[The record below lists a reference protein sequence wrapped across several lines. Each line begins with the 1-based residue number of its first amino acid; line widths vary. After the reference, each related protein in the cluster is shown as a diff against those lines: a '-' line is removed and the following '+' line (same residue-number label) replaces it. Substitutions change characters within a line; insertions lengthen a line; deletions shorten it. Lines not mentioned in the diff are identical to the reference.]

1 MSALWRLGSFLR
13 DRQRWV
19 LVALLVVLHLTLLAG
34 TESAVGRMC
43 WFVDVGFFILWQ
55 PFIHSERR
63 LGAGTLLLLAAVLAT
78 GAWLFSIWFLI
89 LWVAVLASLL
99 GGRVM
104 MLGHRPTRIFY
115 LTAFAYLLGALL
127 VWLMP
132 KVVPEPSLIGPSL
145 ETPFAWGAPLIFIV
159 MLLIP
164 SPREIR
170 LPSRGMVDFFYSLFI
185 LLLISVVMLGSL
197 AFMLLSRSLYIEAVF
212 KTLVS
217 MAAMLLLVAWAWNP
231 RPGFSGIGVFLSR
244 YLLTIGLPFETWLQ
258 RLMDCAAWESDP
270 EAFLA
275 QAFEGMEE
283 LPWVSGGTWSPAA
296 GARAGSGRF
305 GQASAFRQDFPG
317 QPLTFTLFTQ
327 HKLSP
332 ALIWHFHLLLQLTNE
347 YYATKQRAREF
358 QQMSY
363 LRAVHETGARLTH
376 DVKNLL
382 QSLNNLCYV
391 AQSADETGGE
401 RMNQL
406 LKRQLPQITQRL
418 HQTLEKLQQPQGP
431 QGAAGENDVPAGV
444 WWEGALQRYAH
455 AGVEFVA
462 ADFGGARVPAMLFD
476 SVLDNLLQ
484 NALLKRQAEADL
496 HIRVALSSDAAQ
508 LSVCDTGRRVPD
520 EIAAELFQAPVSSED
535 GLGIGLYHAA
545 RQAEGYGFSLAL
557 TGNERGAVCFALA
570 RAGSAGGRGGA

>member
-1 MSALWRLGSFLR
+1 MSVLWRFGSFLR
-13 DRQRWV
+13 ERQRWV

-34 TESAVGRMC
+34 AESTVGLMC
-43 WFVDVGFFILWQ
+43 WIVDVGFFILWQ
-55 PFIHSERR
+55 PFIQSERK
-63 LGAGTLLLLAAVLAT
+63 LGAGTLCLIAAVLAI
-78 GAWLFSIWFLI
+78 GAWLFSWWFLI
-89 LWVAVLASLL
+89 LWVVVLASLL

-115 LTAFAYLLGALL
+115 LSAFAYLLAALL

-132 KVVPEPSLIGPSL
+132 KVVPDAALIGPSL
-145 ETPFAWGAPLIFIV
+145 ETPFALGAPFLFLV

-258 RLMDCAAWESDP
+258 RLMDCAASESDP

-275 QAFEGMEE
+275 QAFEGMAE
-283 LPWVSGGTWSPAA
+283 LPWISGGTWSPTA
-296 GARAGSGRF
+296 GARAGAGRF
-305 GQASAFRQDFPG
+305 GQESSFRHDFPG
-317 QPLTFTLFTQ
+317 QPLVFALFTK

-332 ALIWHFHLLLQLTNE
+332 ALVWHFHLLLQLTNE
-347 YYATKQRAREF
+347 YYAAKQRAREL

-391 AQSADETGGE
+391 AQSTTG
-401 RMNQL
+401 L
-406 LKRQLPQITQRL
+406 TIL
-418 HQTLEKLQQPQGP
+418 
-431 QGAAGENDVPAGV
+431 AANG
-444 WWEGALQRYAH
+444 
-455 AGVEFVA
+455 
-462 ADFGGARVPAMLFD
+462 
-476 SVLDNLLQ
+476 
-484 NALLKRQAEADL
+484 
-496 HIRVALSSDAAQ
+496 
-508 LSVCDTGRRVPD
+508 
-520 EIAAELFQAPVSSED
+520 
-535 GLGIGLYHAA
+535 
-545 RQAEGYGFSLAL
+545 
-557 TGNERGAVCFALA
+557 
-570 RAGSAGGRGGA
+570 

>member
-1 MSALWRLGSFLR
+1 MSVLWRFGSFLR
-13 DRQRWV
+13 ARQRWV
-19 LVALLVVLHLTLLAG
+19 LIALLVVLHLTLLAG
-34 TESAVGRMC
+34 AESTVGLMC
-43 WFVDVGFFILWQ
+43 WIVDVGFFILWQ
-55 PFIHSERR
+55 PFIQSERK
-63 LGAGTLLLLAAVLAT
+63 LGAGTLLLIAAVLAA
-78 GAWLFSIWFLI
+78 GAWLFSWWFLI
-89 LWVAVLASLL
+89 LWVVVLASLL

-104 MLGHRPTRIFY
+104 MLGHRPTRVFY
-115 LTAFAYLLGALL
+115 LSAFAYLLGALL

-132 KVVPEPSLIGPSL
+132 KVVPDPALIGPSL
-145 ETPFAWGAPLIFIV
+145 ETPFAWGAPLLFLV
-159 MLLIP
+159 MILIP

-258 RLMDCAAWESDP
+258 RLMDCAAGESDP
-270 EAFLA
+270 EAFLS
-275 QAFEGMEE
+275 QAFEGMED
-283 LPWVSGGTWSPAA
+283 LPWVSGGTWSPTT
-296 GARAGSGRF
+296 GSRAGSGRF
-305 GQASAFRQDFPG
+305 GLESAFRQDFPG
-317 QPLTFTLFTQ
+317 QPLVFTLFTK

-347 YYATKQRAREF
+347 YYSAKQRAREL

-391 AQSADETGGE
+391 AQSSDEIGSE
-401 RMNQL
+401 RLNL
-406 LKRQLPQITQRL
+406 LLQRQLPQITQRL
-418 HQTLEKLQQPQGP
+418 HQTLEKLQQPAGP
-431 QGAAGENDVPAGV
+431 QDARGEVDSPADA
-444 WWEGALQRYAH
+444 WWESLQQRYAH
-455 AGVEFVA
+455 DRIEFSVLEI
-462 ADFGGARVPAMLFD
+462 DREARVPAVLFD
-476 SVLDNLLQ
+476 SVVDNLLQ
-484 NALLKRQAEADL
+484 NALLKRQT
-496 HIRVALSSDAAQ
+496 DAALLIEVTLSPDASR
-508 LSVCDTGRRVPD
+508 LSVFDTGCPVP
-520 EIAAELFQAPVSSED
+520 AAVVGELFQAPVPSEN

-545 RQAEGYGFSLAL
+545 RQAEGYGFTLTLA
-557 TGNERGAVCFALA
+557 GNERGRVCFALT
-570 RAGSAGGRGGA
+570 AGS